1 MIRALVLFVL
11 VAVTAVAVG
20 WFAIDPG
27 RVVLDFRGWRIETSV
42 GILALAALAVTAVGI
57 AAWSLL
63 AWVFGAPGRVRLWRG
78 AVRRKRGLRALAA
91 GMVAVAA
98 GDARGARK
106 YARRAE
112 QAEADTPLT
121 LLLGAQAAQ
130 LEGDERAAEKYFN
143 AMLARKETEF
153 LGLRGLVVQAQR
165 AGDPARALA
174 YAGRAAKLRPDAG
187 WAHAAV
193 FDLSVKAGA
202 WAAAE
207 DALAKA
213 LRRGGIDRARGAH
226 HRAVL
231 FLVQAAEAESRGFGV
246 EARALA
252 KRARRA
258 DGASVPAA
266 LMCAHFQ
273 MEDGHARRAR
283 RILERAYA
291 ANAHPEIA
299 RAYLEGAQGEGEALA
314 HDRLRLAT
322 QLAARAPE
330 AVESALIAAEAALDA
345 RLWGRA
351 GKHLDEAEARID
363 AAMGNGARPARLYRL
378 RAKLAEDESG
388 DVRAAAGWLARAAGA
403 APDPRW
409 VCAACGTAA
418 SAWAGVCPSC
428 GGFDTLEWRTPAP
441 LAALAPATP
450 PERDALAGP
459 APAVLT
465 GD

>member
-1 MIRALVLFVL
+1 MTRALVLFIL
-11 VAVTAVAVG
+11 VAVTAVAAG
-20 WFAIDPG
+20 WFALDPG

-42 GILALAALAVTAVGI
+42 GMLALAALAVTGVAIAV
-57 AAWSLL
+57 WSLL
-63 AWVFGAPGRVRLWRG
+63 AWVFATPRRVRLWRV
-78 AVRRKRGLRALAA
+78 ARQRRRGLRALAA

-130 LEGDERAAEKYFN
+130 LEGDERAAEKYFT

-165 AGDPARALA
+165 TGDPVRALA
-174 YAGRAAKLRPDAG
+174 YAGRAARLRPDAG
-187 WAHAAV
+187 WAHAAM
-193 FDLSVKAGA
+193 FDLSVKAHA
-202 WAAAE
+202 WTEAE
-207 DALAKA
+207 NALDRAV
-213 LRRGGIDRARGAH
+213 RRGGIPRTEGAR
-226 HRAVL
+226 HRAAL
-231 FLVQAAEAESRGFGV
+231 YLVQAAAAEARGFGV
-246 EARALA
+246 EARA
-252 KRARRA
+252 RARRA
-258 DGASVPAA
+258 RGADGTFVPAA
-266 LMCAHFQ
+266 LMCARFET
-273 MEDGHARRAR
+273 EDGRTRRAR
-283 RILERAYA
+283 RLLERAYA
-291 ANAHPEIA
+291 ANPHPEIA
-299 RAYLEGAQGEGEALA
+299 RAYLAAAEGEGEALA
-314 HDRLRLAT
+314 LDRLRLAT
-322 QLAARAPE
+322 RLAERAPE

-363 AAMGNGARPARLYRL
+363 AASGDGARPARLYRL

-418 SAWAGVCPSC
+418 PAWEGVCPSC
-428 GGFDTLEWRTPAP
+428 GAFDTLEWRTPAP
-441 LAALAPATP
+441 LAALAPAAARAP
-450 PERDALAGP
+450 DALAGP
-459 APAVLT
+459 APAALT